1 MVLGVRMG
9 ELLKNEKSGKKI
21 VVKFGG
27 SSLADH
33 EKLSKSV
40 TTVADETA
48 KGTRIAVVVSAM
60 GKTTDVL
67 MNTVKNTSNGK
78 VEKCE
83 LDDILSMGERTSVRI
98 FAAALRTNGV
108 QSCYLDPLDDR
119 WPIITD
125 AAFSN
130 ANPLLKECTTRIQKH
145 ILPIVENGT
154 VPVIAGFIG
163 KTLDN
168 KITTLGRGGSD
179 TTAFILAEALQANE
193 VALVTDADGIMSGD
207 PKIITNPKQ
216 LPEIDVNT
224 LVGLADSGAKFIH
237 SKALKYK
244 PQSIP
249 VKVIN
254 HAHGDL
260 SQKGTLITGALA
272 TELDV
277 EIKHPSPVTE
287 ITIVGNK
294 VSEKPK
300 IILNLLETVEAH
312 TTLLGMSMNPNSVIL
327 YVAQQE
333 NTDKL
338 FNQIHNITLNNP
350 ETIAMAAKKD
360 LAFLKTSGV
369 GLEETHGLIGKI
381 SENLRV
387 NQINI
392 YGILTITSSI
402 LLFTEW
408 SEREKALQLIRRSLK
423 ENPTEKTKQ
432 EKSEKP

>member
-1 MVLGVRMG
+1 MV
-9 ELLKNEKSGKKI
+9 ELMKSEKSGKKI

-33 EKLSKSV
+33 EKLAKA
-40 TTVADETA
+40 VAAVAKETA
-48 KGTRIAVVVSAM
+48 KGTKIAVVVSAM
-60 GKTTDVL
+60 GKTTDIL

-78 VEKCE
+78 LEKHE
-83 LDDILSMGERTSVRI
+83 LDDILSMGERTSVRV

-108 QSCYLDPLDDR
+108 ESCYIDPTDDK

-130 ANPLLKECTTRIQKH
+130 ANPILNECTTRIQKH
-145 ILPIVENGT
+145 ILPIIEKGT
-154 VPVIAGFIG
+154 VPVIAGFVG
-163 KTLDN
+163 RTSDK

-179 TTAFILAEALQANE
+179 TTAFILAEALNADE
-193 VALVTDADGIMSGD
+193 VALVTDANGIMSGD
-207 PKIITNPKQ
+207 PKIVTNPET
-216 LPEIDVNT
+216 LPEIGVST

-260 SQKGTLITGALA
+260 SQNGTLITGALA

-277 EIKHPSPVTE
+277 EIAHPSPVAE
-287 ITIVGNK
+287 ITIVGNR
-294 VSEKPK
+294 VSEKPR
-300 IILNLLETVEAH
+300 ILMEIVEKTGAH
-312 TTLLGMSMNPNSVIL
+312 ASLLGMSMNMNSVIL
-327 YVAQQE
+327 YVAQGE
-333 NTDKL
+333 NIDKL

-350 ETIAMAAKKD
+350 ETIAMAVKED

-402 LLFTEW
+402 LLFTDW

-423 ENPTEKTKQ
+423 EPSTKK
-432 EKSEKP
+432 E

>member
-1 MVLGVRMG
+1 MRS
-9 ELLKNEKSGKKI
+9 EKSGKKI

-27 SSLADH
+27 SSLGDH
-33 EKLSKSV
+33 EKLAKA
-40 TTVADETA
+40 VAAVVKEA
-48 KGTRIAVVVSAM
+48 EKGTRIAVVVSAM
-60 GKTTDVL
+60 GKTTDIL
-67 MNTVKNTSNGK
+67 LNTVKNTSNGK
-78 VEKCE
+78 LEKHE

-108 QSCYLDPLDDR
+108 KSCYLDPLDFR

-130 ANPLLKECTTRIQKH
+130 ANPILEECEKRIQKH
-145 ILPIVENGT
+145 VLPIVEKRV
-154 VPVIAGFIG
+154 VPVIAGFVG
-163 KTLDN
+163 KTIDG

-179 TTAFILAEALQANE
+179 TTAFILAEALKADE

-207 PKIITNPKQ
+207 PKIVSNPKR
-216 LPEIDVNT
+216 LPEIEVST

-244 PQSIP
+244 PQLIA

-254 HAHGDL
+254 HTYGDL
-260 SQKGTLITGALA
+260 SQKGTLITGTLA

-277 EIKHPSPVTE
+277 EIAHPSPVAE
-287 ITIVGNK
+287 ITVVGK
-294 VSEKPK
+294 GVSEKP
-300 IILNLLETVEAH
+300 LLLMEIVEKTEAH
-312 TTLLGMSMNPNSVIL
+312 ASLLGMSTNMNSVIL
-327 YVAQQE
+327 YVTQE
-333 NTDKL
+333 ENIDKL
-338 FNQIHNITLNNP
+338 FNQIHNITLKNP
-350 ETIAMAAKKD
+350 ETIAMAVKKD

-381 SENLRV
+381 SENLRI

-402 LLFTEW
+402 LLFTDW
-408 SEREKALQLIRRSLK
+408 SEREKALQLMRLSLK
-423 ENPTEKTKQ
+423 EPFTTK
-432 EKSEKP
+432 K